1 MGPGAALF
9 GHHVFVDL
17 ETTGLDPQRDRVI
30 ELGALFV
37 ERGEVVAR
45 IQRLF
50 CPEVPVP
57 AEVTSLT
64 GLDGAALLGCGRF
77 EDFLPE
83 LGPLLRGWTL
93 VAHNAEFERAFF
105 GGLFERLDA
114 PVLDSCEL
122 VHFLHPELPS
132 HSLDALVRWTQ
143 LGEAASHRALKDCED
158 TFAVLCHVLD
168 GVLAQGRGDDI
179 GDLLSCLSGGAVPFS
194 SRAAPS
200 GGALVALLRELHALC
215 RRAVPVTEHAW
226 RAGHVLP
233 SSAAGLFP
241 VDTARDGA
249 GAPENASLDYA
260 ARASRAYLRALERR
274 ACGEPPQ
281 TPEVSSWFKRRFPAV
296 TALLPP
302 PDPDAP
308 V

>member
-37 ERGEVVAR
+37 ERGEVVRR
-45 IQRLF
+45 ISRLF

-57 AEVTSLT
+57 AEVTALT
-64 GLDGAALLGCGRF
+64 GLDGSALGGCGRF

-83 LGPLLRGWTL
+83 LAPLLRGWTL

-143 LGEAASHRALKDCED
+143 LGDAAAHRALRDCED

-168 GVLAQGRGDDI
+168 GVLAQGRGDDV
-179 GDLLSCLSGGAVPFS
+179 GDLLACLAGGGLPFS
-194 SRAAPS
+194 SRASSS
-200 GGALVALLRELHALC
+200 GGALVALLRDLHALC
-215 RRAVPVTEHAW
+215 RRAMPVTEHAW
-226 RAGHVLP
+226 RSGHVLP
-233 SSAAGLFP
+233 SSAARLFP
-241 VDTARDGA
+241 AIPTA
-249 GAPENASLDYA
+249 EEESLDYA

-274 ACGEPPQ
+274 ACAEPAQPQ
-281 TPEVSSWFKRRFPAV
+281 PPEVSSWFKRRFPAV

-302 PDPDAP
+302 DPDSA